1 MWSSSAKV
9 AVERKIANC
18 NSNTQMQVILGYPSY
33 DGYQQNHCCEGCHTD
48 YITEN
53 ITKTIGIKLL
63 SLRLVKRGN
72 NCPVMIAG
80 IVALALHGVHTGNA
94 RTETLCQFHKM
105 LDL

>member
-1 MWSSSAKV
+1 MMVTSKIIVVKV
-9 AVERKIANC
+9 AN
-18 NSNTQMQVILGYPSY
+18 
-33 DGYQQNHCCEGCHTD
+33 TD

-105 LDL
+105 LHL